1 MLYGPHRSRTSDT
14 PHGVTG
20 PSGAGAALERRYL
33 LAQPHGWQGIQTQAV
48 FVFVGERRSR
58 RAAEM
63 GVCLIDGR
71 LAGKTLH
78 DALRAAGLA
87 PERSVFLNLFHDA
100 PGDPRPCDNALQA
113 VRSLAAAGAVVV
125 GLGRR
130 VQTALSR
137 AGVDHVA
144 LTHPAARGAIRVR
157 ASYQRHVREVLAAAA
172 PATQLA
178 PPSARDGEDKE
189 ELPCAA
195 WPRLRQRR

>member
-1 MLYGPHRSRTSDT
+1 MLYTPHPSRTADT
-14 PHGVTG
+14 PRSVADPG
-20 PSGAGAALERRYL
+20 GARAVLERRFL
-33 LAQPHGWQGIQTQAV
+33 LAQPGGWHGVQTQAV

-87 PERSVFLNLFHDA
+87 PERSVFLNLFHDT
-100 PGDPRPCDNALQA
+100 PGDARHCDNALQA

-130 VQTALSR
+130 VQAALSR

-144 LTHPAARGAIRVR
+144 LTHPAARGAIRAR
-157 ASYQRHVREVLAAAA
+157 ASYQRHVREVLGVAA
-172 PATQLA
+172 PATQAA
-178 PPSARDGEDKE
+178 PPLFPAACADF
-189 ELPCAA
+189 PCTA
-195 WPRLRQRR
+195 